1 MYKFLFPLIEAC
13 KTSDRDRVAKLLE
26 QGRDVNETDNN
37 SGITPMYFAVQFCR
51 LEIAD
56 ILITHGSNM
65 SYKNAITYVELAA
78 KFCHLEMVKLL
89 ISRGFD
95 FKIPDQP
102 FHFLSLSTSANER
115 FKDII
120 YILDKW
126 PVTMAIVMLQE
137 LSVYNQINMSLFGDM
152 CEFI

>member
-1 MYKFLFPLIEAC
+1 MYKFIFPLIEAC
-13 KTSDRDRVAKLLE
+13 KTSDVDQITRLLE

-37 SGITPMYFAVQFCR
+37 SGITPMYFAIQCCR

-56 ILITHGSNM
+56 ILISYGSNM

-78 KFCHLEMVKLL
+78 KFCHPEMVKLL

-95 FKIPDQP
+95 FKIPDKP
-102 FHFLSLSTSANER
+102 FHYLSLSTSANER
-115 FKDII
+115 FKDIV
-120 YILDKW
+120 YILENW
-126 PVTMAIVMLQE
+126 PVTMAIVTLQE
-137 LSVYNQINMSLFGDM
+137 LSVYNQIDLSDICDM